1 VYLAKL
7 VLVYL
12 EHDWCIWNMIGVFG
26 TWLVYLEQSWC
37 IWNMVGVFG
46 TWLVYLETDLGYL
59 ENL

>member
-1 VYLAKL
+1 LEKF

-12 EHDWCIWNMIGVFG
+12 EHGWCIWNIVGVFG
-26 TWLVYLEQSWC
+26 KWLVYLEHDWC